1 MEALQTVPYES
12 LQKTIEELRT
22 LEKKNLRINRIKL
35 VCALIAVVL
44 CVVIAIV
51 LFVNIGAISKNIE
64 DLSVAMT
71 EAGNNINVVAEDL
84 QKIDFVSLGESA
96 QAFTQAGTETIGQI
110 KDATSGLDSILSEAE
125 TALKNIS
132 KINIDQLNQSIQEL
146 QDVLQPLA
154 NFAKLFQH

>member
-96 QAFTQAGTETIGQI
+96 QAFTQTGTETIGQI
-110 KDATSGLDSILSEAE
+110 KDATSGLDTILSEAE

-146 QDVLQPLA
+146 QDALQPLA